1 LNLAF
6 LTAFAS
12 SRQLKRVA
20 DEGKLLL
27 RQAHRQNRGANS
39 SKRNPKASVI
49 TNRMRLCSLDQNH
62 VPGIRSAVIIAL
74 LVALAAPVE
83 RGEGWLHISEA
94 LAIRVIQIIHQMQT
108 LYLSEYGDSSKL
120 ERGTG

>member
-1 LNLAF
+1 
-6 LTAFAS
+6 
-12 SRQLKRVA
+12 
-20 DEGKLLL
+20 
-27 RQAHRQNRGANS
+27 
-39 SKRNPKASVI
+39 
-49 TNRMRLCSLDQNH
+49 MRLCSLDQNH